1 MERIIRKGTAAR
13 LLVFLITGCNNSLE
27 LFLCDINYLK
37 GSCCQVY
44 LWYFLK
50 MVEFDLTVEI
60 FPDNYF
66 SEIVFVKFFRKYPLT
81 MKERQKKPVE
91 PLECDTS
98 GVPK

>member
-1 MERIIRKGTAAR
+1 MLPSIS
-13 LLVFLITGCNNSLE
+13 V
-27 LFLCDINYLK
+27 LFSED
-37 GSCCQVY
+37 GR
-44 LWYFLK
+44 
-50 MVEFDLTVEI
+50 FDLTVEI